1 MPRKKKQFLRY
12 ILKKRGLPSQ
22 NRRRVGQSLI
32 LLTVFL
38 FFVFLINF
46 AIIIG
51 TDSKFG
57 VDLSE
62 GAQQVHQ
69 KEVTVQAKR
78 GTIYDRTG
86 YPIAQD
92 STTYTIFAILDKN
105 YVSAHK
111 EILYVEE
118 SQFDKVADIFHEFL
132 GMEKDYVLQ
141 QLRLPD
147 LNQVYFGTKGKNISH
162 GTMTAITEAAEAANI
177 KGISFSTSPGRL
189 YTNGVFASHF
199 IGLAQLKDNDD
210 GSQSLHGQTGVE
222 AALNHILSGQDGKII
237 YEKDSYGRLIPGT
250 ETVKAEIVDGKDIYT
265 TLSSDLQRSLEKNMD
280 VFYGERTK
288 GVYANATLMSAKTG
302 EILATT
308 QRPTF
313 DPDTK
318 EGLDKKDLNWNSRSL
333 EKNMDVF
340 YGEKTKGVY
349 ANATLMSA
357 KTGEILAT
365 TQRPTFDPDTK
376 EGLDKKDLN
385 WNSTL
390 YQGFFEPGSTMKVM
404 TLAAAIDNKTFNPNE
419 YYTNNT
425 YTLADAKINDWTVN
439 EGRPPQTLTFANG
452 FALSSNVGMTMLEQ
466 RMGDARWLSYL
477 SKFRFGYPT
486 RFGMNNED
494 GGIFPADNIVTIAMS
509 SFGQGISVTN
519 TQMLRAFSAIGN
531 HGVMLQPKFI
541 SGIYDPLTDSA
552 RIAQPEIM
560 GKPVS
565 TDAANQTLQYMVT
578 VGTDPY
584 YGTLYSKETG
594 AVIQVDGY
602 NIAVKSGTAEI
613 AKENGI
619 GYMEGANDTINS
631 VVAMVPAEDPEF
643 IMYVTVQQPQHWSLL
658 YWQDIVNPVLK
669 EAMLLKDSLNLTG
682 ASPAL
687 ASLANETEYKLPNI
701 IGESPGKTADELRR
715 NLVQPVILGNGS
727 KIEKVSKKVGSNLA
741 ANQQVLLLTN
751 NFEDVPDM
759 YGWTKTNVEKFSSW
773 TDINIDMEGSGSK
786 VIGQSVEV
794 GTNLKKTKKITI
806 TLGE

>member
-12 ILKKRGLPSQ
+12 VLANRGLPSQ

-32 LLTVFL
+32 LLSVFL

-62 GAQQVHQ
+62 GAKQVHQ
-69 KEVTVQAKR
+69 KQVTVQAKR

-92 STTYTIFAILDKN
+92 STTYTIFAIIDKN

-132 GMEKDYVLQ
+132 GMEKDYVLN
-141 QLRLPD
+141 QLRLPN
-147 LNQVYFGTKGKNISH
+147 LNQVYFGTKGKNIPY
-162 GTMTAITEAAEAANI
+162 GTMTAITEAAEAAGI

-189 YTNGVFASHF
+189 YANGVFASHF
-199 IGLAQLKDNDD
+199 IGLAQLKDNED
-210 GSQSLHGQTGVE
+210 GSQSLYGQTGIE
-222 AALNHILSGQDGKII
+222 SAMDHILSGQDGKIT
-237 YEKDSYGRLIPGT
+237 YEKDSYGRIIPGT
-250 ETVKAEIVDGKDIYT
+250 EIVNAEPVDGKDVYT
-265 TLSSDLQRSLEKNMD
+265 TLSSELQRSLEENMD
-280 VFYGERTK
+280 VFYGEKTK
-288 GVYANATLMSAKTG
+288 GVYANATLLSAKTG

-318 EGLDKKDLNWNSRSL
+318 SGLKDLNWN
-333 EKNMDVF
+333 
-340 YGEKTKGVY
+340 T
-349 ANATLMSA
+349 
-357 KTGEILAT
+357 
-365 TQRPTFDPDTK
+365 
-376 EGLDKKDLN
+376 
-385 WNSTL
+385 TL
-390 YQGFFEPGSTMKVM
+390 YQGHFEPGSTMKVM
-404 TLAAAIDNKTFNPNE
+404 TLASAIDNNTFNPNE

-425 YTLADAKINDWTVN
+425 YQLADAKINDWTIN
-439 EGRPPQTLTFANG
+439 EGRDPQTLTFANG

-466 RMGDARWLSYL
+466 RMGDTKWLNYL

-486 RFGMNNED
+486 RFGMNGEA
-494 GGIFPADNIVTIAMS
+494 GGVFPADNIVTIAMS

-519 TQMLRAFSAIGN
+519 TQMLRAFTAIGN
-531 HGVMLQPKFI
+531 QGVMLQPKFI
-541 SGIYDPLTDSA
+541 SAIYDPHTDSA
-552 RIAQPEIM
+552 RISQPEIM

-565 TDAANQTLQYMVT
+565 ADAANQTLNYMVT

-584 YGTLYSKETG
+584 YGTLYSKDVG
-594 AVIQVDGY
+594 PVIQVDGY

-613 AKENGI
+613 AKEKGG
-619 GYMEGANDTINS
+619 GYMEGVNDTINS
-631 VVAMVPAEDPEF
+631 VVAMIPAENPEF
-643 IMYVTVQQPQHWSLL
+643 IMYVTVQQPQHWSFL
-658 YWQDIVNPVLK
+658 YWQDLVTPVLK
-669 EAMLLKDSLNLTG
+669 KAMSLKDSLNLTG
-682 ASPAL
+682 SAPAL
-687 ASLANETEYKLPNI
+687 ANLANETEYKLPDI
-701 IGESPGKTADELRR
+701 IGESPGDMADELRR

-727 KIEKVSKKVGSNLA
+727 KIEKVSKKAGTNLA
-741 ANQQVLLLTN
+741 ANQQILLLTN
-751 NFEDVPDM
+751 RFETLPDM
-759 YGWTKTNVEKFSSW
+759 YGWTKANVEKFSSW
-773 TDINIDMEGSGSK
+773 TDIEINFEGSGSK
-786 VIGQSVEV
+786 VVSQSIDV
-794 GTNLKKTKKITI
+794 GASLEKTNKITI

>member
-12 ILKKRGLPSQ
+12 VLANRGLPSQ

-32 LLTVFL
+32 LLSVFL

-62 GAQQVHQ
+62 GAKQVHQ
-69 KEVTVQAKR
+69 KQVTVQAKR

-92 STTYTIFAILDKN
+92 STTYTIFAIIDKN

-132 GMEKDYVLQ
+132 GMEKDYVLN
-141 QLRLPD
+141 QLRLPN
-147 LNQVYFGTKGKNISH
+147 LNQVYFGTKGKNIPY
-162 GTMTAITEAAEAANI
+162 GTMTAITEAAEAAGV

-189 YTNGVFASHF
+189 YANGVFASHF
-199 IGLAQLKDNDD
+199 IGLAQLKDNED
-210 GSQSLHGQTGVE
+210 GSQSLYGQTGIE
-222 AALNHILSGQDGKII
+222 SAMDHILSGQDGKIT
-237 YEKDSYGRLIPGT
+237 YEKDSYGRIIPGT
-250 ETVKAEIVDGKDIYT
+250 EIVNAEPVDGKDVYT
-265 TLSSDLQRSLEKNMD
+265 TLSSELQRSLEENMD
-280 VFYGERTK
+280 VFYGEKTK
-288 GVYANATLMSAKTG
+288 GVYANATLLSAKTG

-318 EGLDKKDLNWNSRSL
+318 SGLKDLNWN
-333 EKNMDVF
+333 
-340 YGEKTKGVY
+340 T
-349 ANATLMSA
+349 
-357 KTGEILAT
+357 
-365 TQRPTFDPDTK
+365 
-376 EGLDKKDLN
+376 
-385 WNSTL
+385 TL
-390 YQGFFEPGSTMKVM
+390 YQGHFEPGSTMKVM
-404 TLAAAIDNKTFNPNE
+404 TLASAIDNNTFNPNE

-425 YTLADAKINDWTVN
+425 YQLADAKINDWTIN
-439 EGRPPQTLTFANG
+439 EGRDPQTLTFANG

-466 RMGDARWLSYL
+466 RMGDTKWLNYL

-486 RFGMNNED
+486 RFGMNGEA
-494 GGIFPADNIVTIAMS
+494 GGVFPADNIVTIAMS

-519 TQMLRAFSAIGN
+519 TQMLRAFTAIGN
-531 HGVMLQPKFI
+531 QGVMLQPKFI
-541 SGIYDPLTDSA
+541 SAIYDPHTDSA
-552 RIAQPEIM
+552 RISQPEIM

-565 TDAANQTLQYMVT
+565 ADAANQTLNYMVT

-584 YGTLYSKETG
+584 YGTLYSKDVG
-594 AVIQVDGY
+594 PVIQVDGY

-613 AKENGI
+613 AKEKGG
-619 GYMEGANDTINS
+619 GYMEGVNDTINS
-631 VVAMVPAEDPEF
+631 VVAMIPAENPEF
-643 IMYVTVQQPQHWSLL
+643 IMYVTVQQPQHWSDL
-658 YWQDIVNPVLK
+658 YWQDLVTPVLK
-669 EAMLLKDSLNLTG
+669 KAMSLKDSLNLTG
-682 ASPAL
+682 SAPAL
-687 ASLANETEYKLPNI
+687 ANLANETEYKLPDI
-701 IGESPGKTADELRR
+701 IGESPGDMADELRR

-727 KIEKVSKKVGSNLA
+727 KIEKVSKKAGTNLA
-741 ANQQVLLLTN
+741 ANQQILLLTN
-751 NFEDVPDM
+751 RFETLPDM
-759 YGWTKTNVEKFSSW
+759 YGWTKANVEKFSSW
-773 TDINIDMEGSGSK
+773 TDIEINFEGSGSK
-786 VIGQSVEV
+786 VVSQSIDV
-794 GTNLKKTKKITI
+794 GASLEKTNKITI

>member
-265 TLSSDLQRSLEKNMD
+265 TLSSDLQ
-280 VFYGERTK
+280 
-288 GVYANATLMSAKTG
+288 
-302 EILATT
+302 
-308 QRPTF
+308 
-313 DPDTK
+313 
-318 EGLDKKDLNWNSRSL
+318 RSL

>member
-12 ILKKRGLPSQ
+12 VLANRGLPSQ

-32 LLTVFL
+32 LLSVFL

-62 GAQQVHQ
+62 GAKQVHQ
-69 KEVTVQAKR
+69 KQVTVQAKR

-92 STTYTIFAILDKN
+92 STTYTIFAIIDKN

-132 GMEKDYVLQ
+132 GMEKDYVLN
-141 QLRLPD
+141 QLRLPN
-147 LNQVYFGTKGKNISH
+147 LNQVYFGTKGKNIPY
-162 GTMTAITEAAEAANI
+162 GTMTAITEAAEAAGV

-189 YTNGVFASHF
+189 YANGVFASHF
-199 IGLAQLKDNDD
+199 IGLAQLKDNED
-210 GSQSLHGQTGVE
+210 GSQSLYGQTGIE
-222 AALNHILSGQDGKII
+222 SAMDHILSGQDGKIT
-237 YEKDSYGRLIPGT
+237 YEKDSYGRIIPGT
-250 ETVKAEIVDGKDIYT
+250 EIVNAEPVDGKDVYT
-265 TLSSDLQRSLEKNMD
+265 TLSSELQRSLEENMD
-280 VFYGERTK
+280 VYYGEKTK
-288 GVYANATLMSAKTG
+288 GVYANATLLSAKTG

-318 EGLDKKDLNWNSRSL
+318 SGLKDLNWN
-333 EKNMDVF
+333 
-340 YGEKTKGVY
+340 T
-349 ANATLMSA
+349 
-357 KTGEILAT
+357 
-365 TQRPTFDPDTK
+365 
-376 EGLDKKDLN
+376 
-385 WNSTL
+385 TL
-390 YQGFFEPGSTMKVM
+390 YQGHFEPGSTMKVM
-404 TLAAAIDNKTFNPNE
+404 TLASAIDNNTFNPNE

-425 YTLADAKINDWTVN
+425 YQLADAKINDWTIN
-439 EGRPPQTLTFANG
+439 EGRDPQTLTFANS

-466 RMGDARWLSYL
+466 RMGDTKWLNYL

-486 RFGMNNED
+486 RFGMNGEA
-494 GGIFPADNIVTIAMS
+494 GGVFPADNIVTIAMS

-519 TQMLRAFSAIGN
+519 TQMLRAFTAIGN
-531 HGVMLQPKFI
+531 QGVMLQPKFI
-541 SGIYDPLTDSA
+541 SAIYDPHTDSA
-552 RIAQPEIM
+552 RISQPEIM

-565 TDAANQTLQYMVT
+565 ADAANQTLNYMVT

-584 YGTLYSKETG
+584 YGTLYSKDVG
-594 AVIQVDGY
+594 PVIQVDGY

-613 AKENGI
+613 AKEKGG
-619 GYMEGANDTINS
+619 GYMEGVNDTINS
-631 VVAMVPAEDPEF
+631 VVAMIPAENPEF
-643 IMYVTVQQPQHWSLL
+643 IMYVTVQQPQHWSIL
-658 YWQDIVNPVLK
+658 YWQDLVTPVLK
-669 EAMLLKDSLNLTG
+669 KAMSLKDSLNLTG
-682 ASPAL
+682 SAPAL
-687 ASLANETEYKLPNI
+687 ANLANETEYKLPDI
-701 IGESPGKTADELRR
+701 IGESPGDMADELRR

-727 KIEKVSKKVGSNLA
+727 KIEKVSKKAGTNLA
-741 ANQQVLLLTN
+741 ANQQILLLTN
-751 NFEDVPDM
+751 RFETLPDM
-759 YGWTKTNVEKFSSW
+759 YGWTKANVEKFSSW
-773 TDINIDMEGSGSK
+773 TDIEINFEGSGSK
-786 VIGQSVEV
+786 VVSQSIDV
-794 GTNLKKTKKITI
+794 GASLEKTNKITI

>member
-12 ILKKRGLPSQ
+12 ILKKRGLPNQ

-162 GTMTAITEAAEAANI
+162 GTMTAIAEAAEAANI

-280 VFYGERTK
+280 VFYGER
-288 GVYANATLMSAKTG
+288 
-302 EILATT
+302 
-308 QRPTF
+308 
-313 DPDTK
+313 
-318 EGLDKKDLNWNSRSL
+318 
-333 EKNMDVF
+333 
-340 YGEKTKGVY
+340 TKGVY

-773 TDINIDMEGSGSK
+773 TEINIDMEGSGSK

>member
-12 ILKKRGLPSQ
+12 VLANRGLPSQ

-32 LLTVFL
+32 LLSVFL

-62 GAQQVHQ
+62 GAKQVHQ
-69 KEVTVQAKR
+69 KQVTVQAKR

-92 STTYTIFAILDKN
+92 STTYTIFAIIDKN

-132 GMEKDYVLQ
+132 GMEKDYVLN
-141 QLRLPD
+141 QLRLPN
-147 LNQVYFGTKGKNISH
+147 LNQVYFGTKGKNIPY
-162 GTMTAITEAAEAANI
+162 GTMTAITEAAEAAGV

-189 YTNGVFASHF
+189 YANGVFASHF
-199 IGLAQLKDNDD
+199 IGLAQLKDNED
-210 GSQSLHGQTGVE
+210 GSQSLYGQTGIE
-222 AALNHILSGQDGKII
+222 SAMDHILSGQDGKIT
-237 YEKDSYGRLIPGT
+237 YEKDSYGRIIPGT
-250 ETVKAEIVDGKDIYT
+250 EIVNAEPVDGKDVYT
-265 TLSSDLQRSLEKNMD
+265 TLSSELQRSLEENMD
-280 VFYGERTK
+280 VFYGETK
-288 GVYANATLMSAKTG
+288 GVYANATLLSAKTG

-318 EGLDKKDLNWNSRSL
+318 SGLKDLNWN
-333 EKNMDVF
+333 
-340 YGEKTKGVY
+340 T
-349 ANATLMSA
+349 
-357 KTGEILAT
+357 
-365 TQRPTFDPDTK
+365 
-376 EGLDKKDLN
+376 
-385 WNSTL
+385 TL
-390 YQGFFEPGSTMKVM
+390 YQGHFEPGSTMKVM
-404 TLAAAIDNKTFNPNE
+404 TLASAIDNNTFNPNE

-425 YTLADAKINDWTVN
+425 YQLADAKINDWTIN
-439 EGRPPQTLTFANG
+439 EGRDPQTLTFANG

-466 RMGDARWLSYL
+466 RMGDTKWLNYL

-486 RFGMNNED
+486 RFGMNGEA
-494 GGIFPADNIVTIAMS
+494 GGVFPADNIVTIAMS

-519 TQMLRAFSAIGN
+519 TQMLRAFTAIGN
-531 HGVMLQPKFI
+531 QGVMLQPKFI
-541 SGIYDPLTDSA
+541 SAIYDPHTDSA
-552 RIAQPEIM
+552 RISQPEIM

-565 TDAANQTLQYMVT
+565 ADAANQTLNYMVT

-584 YGTLYSKETG
+584 YGTLYSKDVG
-594 AVIQVDGY
+594 PVIQVDGY

-613 AKENGI
+613 AKEKGG
-619 GYMEGANDTINS
+619 GYMEGVNDTINS
-631 VVAMVPAEDPEF
+631 VVAMIPAENPEF
-643 IMYVTVQQPQHWSLL
+643 IMYVTVQQPQHWSFL
-658 YWQDIVNPVLK
+658 YWQDLVTPVLK
-669 EAMLLKDSLNLTG
+669 KAMSLKDSLNLTG
-682 ASPAL
+682 SAPAL
-687 ASLANETEYKLPNI
+687 ANLANETEYKLPDI
-701 IGESPGKTADELRR
+701 IGESPGDMADELRR

-727 KIEKVSKKVGSNLA
+727 KIEKVSKKAGTNLA
-741 ANQQVLLLTN
+741 ANQQILLLTN
-751 NFEDVPDM
+751 RFETLPDM
-759 YGWTKTNVEKFSSW
+759 YGWTKANVEKFSSW
-773 TDINIDMEGSGSK
+773 TDIEINFEGSGSK
-786 VIGQSVEV
+786 VVSQSIDV
-794 GTNLKKTKKITI
+794 GASLEKTNKITI

>member
-265 TLSSDLQRSLEKNMD
+265 TLSSDLQ
-280 VFYGERTK
+280 
-288 GVYANATLMSAKTG
+288 
-302 EILATT
+302 
-308 QRPTF
+308 
-313 DPDTK
+313 
-318 EGLDKKDLNWNSRSL
+318 RSL

-643 IMYVTVQQPQHWSLL
+643 IMYVTVQQPQHWSIL

-687 ASLANETEYKLPNI
+687 ASLTNETEYKLPNI

-786 VIGQSVEV
+786 VIGQSVDV

>member
-12 ILKKRGLPSQ
+12 VLANRGLPSQ

-32 LLTVFL
+32 LLSVFL

-62 GAQQVHQ
+62 GAKQVHQ
-69 KEVTVQAKR
+69 KQVTVQAKR

-92 STTYTIFAILDKN
+92 STTYTIFAIIDKN

-132 GMEKDYVLQ
+132 GMEKDYVLN
-141 QLRLPD
+141 QLRLPN
-147 LNQVYFGTKGKNISH
+147 LNQVYFGTKGKNIPY
-162 GTMTAITEAAEAANI
+162 GTMTAITEAAEAAGV

-189 YTNGVFASHF
+189 YANGVFASHF
-199 IGLAQLKDNDD
+199 IGLAQLKDNED
-210 GSQSLHGQTGVE
+210 GSQSLYGQTGIE
-222 AALNHILSGQDGKII
+222 SAMDHILSGQDGKIT
-237 YEKDSYGRLIPGT
+237 YEKDSYGRIIPGT
-250 ETVKAEIVDGKDIYT
+250 EIVNAEPVDGKDVYT
-265 TLSSDLQRSLEKNMD
+265 TLSSELQRSLEENMD
-280 VFYGERTK
+280 VFYGEKTK
-288 GVYANATLMSAKTG
+288 GVYANATLLSAKTG

-318 EGLDKKDLNWNSRSL
+318 SGLKDLNWN
-333 EKNMDVF
+333 
-340 YGEKTKGVY
+340 T
-349 ANATLMSA
+349 
-357 KTGEILAT
+357 
-365 TQRPTFDPDTK
+365 
-376 EGLDKKDLN
+376 
-385 WNSTL
+385 TL
-390 YQGFFEPGSTMKVM
+390 YQGHFEPGSAMKVM
-404 TLAAAIDNKTFNPNE
+404 TLASAIDNNTFNPNE

-425 YTLADAKINDWTVN
+425 YQLADAKINDWTIN
-439 EGRPPQTLTFANG
+439 GGRDPQTLTFANC

-466 RMGDARWLSYL
+466 RMGDTKWLNYL

-486 RFGMNNED
+486 RFGMNGEA
-494 GGIFPADNIVTIAMS
+494 GGVFPADNIVTIAMS

-519 TQMLRAFSAIGN
+519 TQMLRAFTAIGN
-531 HGVMLQPKFI
+531 QGVMLQPKFI
-541 SGIYDPLTDSA
+541 SAIYDPHTDSA
-552 RIAQPEIM
+552 RISQPEIM

-565 TDAANQTLQYMVT
+565 ADAANQTLNYMVT

-584 YGTLYSKETG
+584 YGTLYSKDVG
-594 AVIQVDGY
+594 PVIQVDGY

-613 AKENGI
+613 AKEKGG
-619 GYMEGANDTINS
+619 GYMEGVNDTINS
-631 VVAMVPAEDPEF
+631 VVAMIPAENPEF
-643 IMYVTVQQPQHWSLL
+643 IMYVTVQQPQHWSIL
-658 YWQDIVNPVLK
+658 YWQDLVTPVLK
-669 EAMLLKDSLNLTG
+669 KAMSLKDSLNLTG
-682 ASPAL
+682 SAPAL
-687 ASLANETEYKLPNI
+687 ANLANETEYKLPDI
-701 IGESPGKTADELRR
+701 IGESPGDMADELRR

-727 KIEKVSKKVGSNLA
+727 KIEKVSKKAGTNLA
-741 ANQQVLLLTN
+741 ANQQILLLTN
-751 NFEDVPDM
+751 RFETLPDM
-759 YGWTKTNVEKFSSW
+759 YGWTKANVEKFSSW
-773 TDINIDMEGSGSK
+773 TDIEINFEGSGSK
-786 VIGQSVEV
+786 VVSQSIDV
-794 GTNLKKTKKITI
+794 GASLKKTKKITI

>member
-12 ILKKRGLPSQ
+12 VLANRGLPSQ

-32 LLTVFL
+32 LLSVFL

-62 GAQQVHQ
+62 GAKQVHQ
-69 KEVTVQAKR
+69 KQVTVQAKR

-92 STTYTIFAILDKN
+92 STTYTIFAIIDKN

-132 GMEKDYVLQ
+132 GMEKDYVLN
-141 QLRLPD
+141 QLRLPN
-147 LNQVYFGTKGKNISH
+147 LNQVYFGTKGKNIPY
-162 GTMTAITEAAEAANI
+162 GTMTAITEAAEAAGV

-189 YTNGVFASHF
+189 YANGVFASHF
-199 IGLAQLKDNDD
+199 IGLAQLKDNED
-210 GSQSLHGQTGVE
+210 GSQSLYGQTGIE
-222 AALNHILSGQDGKII
+222 SAMDHILSGQDGKIT
-237 YEKDSYGRLIPGT
+237 YEKDSYGRIIPGT
-250 ETVKAEIVDGKDIYT
+250 EIVNAEPVDGKDVYT
-265 TLSSDLQRSLEKNMD
+265 TLSSELQRSLEENMD
-280 VFYGERTK
+280 VFYGETK
-288 GVYANATLMSAKTG
+288 GVYANATLLSAKTG

-318 EGLDKKDLNWNSRSL
+318 SGLKDLNWN
-333 EKNMDVF
+333 
-340 YGEKTKGVY
+340 T
-349 ANATLMSA
+349 
-357 KTGEILAT
+357 
-365 TQRPTFDPDTK
+365 
-376 EGLDKKDLN
+376 
-385 WNSTL
+385 TL
-390 YQGFFEPGSTMKVM
+390 YQGHFEPGSTMKVM
-404 TLAAAIDNKTFNPNE
+404 TLASAIDNNTFNPNE

-425 YTLADAKINDWTVN
+425 YQLADAKINDWTIN
-439 EGRPPQTLTFANG
+439 GGRDPQTLTFANS

-466 RMGDARWLSYL
+466 RMGDTKWLNYL

-486 RFGMNNED
+486 RFGMNGEA
-494 GGIFPADNIVTIAMS
+494 GGVFPADNIVTIAMS

-519 TQMLRAFSAIGN
+519 TQMLRAFTAIGN
-531 HGVMLQPKFI
+531 QGVMLQPKFI
-541 SGIYDPLTDSA
+541 SAIYDPHTDSA
-552 RIAQPEIM
+552 RISQPEIM

-565 TDAANQTLQYMVT
+565 ADAANQTLNYMVT

-584 YGTLYSKETG
+584 YGTLYSKDVG
-594 AVIQVDGY
+594 PVIQVDGY

-613 AKENGI
+613 AKEKGG
-619 GYMEGANDTINS
+619 GYMEGVNDTINS
-631 VVAMVPAEDPEF
+631 VVAMIPAENPEF
-643 IMYVTVQQPQHWSLL
+643 IMYVTVQQPQHWSFL
-658 YWQDIVNPVLK
+658 YWQDLVTPVLK
-669 EAMLLKDSLNLTG
+669 KAMSLKDSLNLTG
-682 ASPAL
+682 SAPAL
-687 ASLANETEYKLPNI
+687 ANLANETEYKLPDI
-701 IGESPGKTADELRR
+701 IGESPGDMADELRR

-727 KIEKVSKKVGSNLA
+727 KIEKVSKKAGTNLA
-741 ANQQVLLLTN
+741 ANQQILLLTN
-751 NFEDVPDM
+751 RFETLPDM
-759 YGWTKTNVEKFSSW
+759 YGWTKANVEKFSSW
-773 TDINIDMEGSGSK
+773 TDIEINFEGSGSK
-786 VIGQSVEV
+786 VVSQSIDV
-794 GTNLKKTKKITI
+794 GASLEKTNKITI

>member
-162 GTMTAITEAAEAANI
+162 GTMTAIAEAAEAANI

-280 VFYGERTK
+280 VFYGER
-288 GVYANATLMSAKTG
+288 
-302 EILATT
+302 
-308 QRPTF
+308 
-313 DPDTK
+313 
-318 EGLDKKDLNWNSRSL
+318 
-333 EKNMDVF
+333 
-340 YGEKTKGVY
+340 TKGVY

-759 YGWTKTNVEKFSSW
+759 YGWTKNNVEKFSSW

>member
-12 ILKKRGLPSQ
+12 VLANRGLPSQ

-32 LLTVFL
+32 LLSVFL

-62 GAQQVHQ
+62 GAKQVHQ
-69 KEVTVQAKR
+69 KQVTVQAKR

-92 STTYTIFAILDKN
+92 STTYTIFAIIDKN

-132 GMEKDYVLQ
+132 GMEKDYVLN
-141 QLRLPD
+141 QLRLPN
-147 LNQVYFGTKGKNISH
+147 LNQVYFGTKGKNIPY
-162 GTMTAITEAAEAANI
+162 GTMTAITEAAEAAGV

-189 YTNGVFASHF
+189 YANGVFASHF
-199 IGLAQLKDNDD
+199 IGLAQLKDNED
-210 GSQSLHGQTGVE
+210 GSQSLYGQTGIE
-222 AALNHILSGQDGKII
+222 SAMDHILSGQDGKIT
-237 YEKDSYGRLIPGT
+237 YEKDSYGRIIPGT
-250 ETVKAEIVDGKDIYT
+250 EIVNAEPVDGKDVYT
-265 TLSSDLQRSLEKNMD
+265 TLSSELQRSLEENMD
-280 VFYGERTK
+280 VFYGEKTK
-288 GVYANATLMSAKTG
+288 GVYANATLLSAKTG

-318 EGLDKKDLNWNSRSL
+318 SGLKDLNWN
-333 EKNMDVF
+333 
-340 YGEKTKGVY
+340 T
-349 ANATLMSA
+349 
-357 KTGEILAT
+357 
-365 TQRPTFDPDTK
+365 
-376 EGLDKKDLN
+376 
-385 WNSTL
+385 TL
-390 YQGFFEPGSTMKVM
+390 YQGHFEPGSTMKVM
-404 TLAAAIDNKTFNPNE
+404 TLASAIDNNTFNPNE

-425 YTLADAKINDWTVN
+425 YQLADAKINDWTIN
-439 EGRPPQTLTFANG
+439 EGRDPQTLTFANG

-466 RMGDARWLSYL
+466 RMGDTKWLNYL

-486 RFGMNNED
+486 RFGMNGEA
-494 GGIFPADNIVTIAMS
+494 GGVFPADNIVTIAMS

-519 TQMLRAFSAIGN
+519 TQMLRAFTAIGN
-531 HGVMLQPKFI
+531 QGVMLQPKFI
-541 SGIYDPLTDSA
+541 SAIYDPHTDSA
-552 RIAQPEIM
+552 RISQPEIM

-565 TDAANQTLQYMVT
+565 ADAANQTLNYMVT

-584 YGTLYSKETG
+584 YGTLYSKDVG
-594 AVIQVDGY
+594 PVIQVDGY

-613 AKENGI
+613 AKEKGG
-619 GYMEGANDTINS
+619 GYMEGVNDTINS
-631 VVAMVPAEDPEF
+631 VVAMIPAENPEF
-643 IMYVTVQQPQHWSLL
+643 IMYVTVQQPQHWSVL
-658 YWQDIVNPVLK
+658 YWQDLVTPVLK
-669 EAMLLKDSLNLTG
+669 KAMSLKDSLNLTG
-682 ASPAL
+682 SAPAL
-687 ASLANETEYKLPNI
+687 ANLANETEYKLPDI
-701 IGESPGKTADELRR
+701 IGESPGDMADELRR

-727 KIEKVSKKVGSNLA
+727 KIEKVSKKAGTNLA
-741 ANQQVLLLTN
+741 ANQQILLLTN
-751 NFEDVPDM
+751 RFETLPDM
-759 YGWTKTNVEKFSSW
+759 YGWTKANVEKFSSW
-773 TDINIDMEGSGSK
+773 TDIEINFEGSGSK
-786 VIGQSVEV
+786 VVSQSIDV
-794 GTNLKKTKKITI
+794 GASLEKTNKITI